1 MRSTSGLFCLGLA
14 WSEQSGQRGNLWRV
28 NRVGAGGDVGM
39 CAGGR
44 ARGGDTVTAAVAGGA
59 GGALV
64 VSRSRPAVEVDKC
77 HKGAQRPYRLLAA
90 AIVQRAMVEAMAGNI
105 EARRWL
111 LSDPLAA
118 YLGDALDLDRARLIR
133 AVCAST
139 AAVAVVSD
147 D

>member
-1 MRSTSGLFCLGLA
+1 
-14 WSEQSGQRGNLWRV
+14 
-28 NRVGAGGDVGM
+28 M

-44 ARGGDTVTAAVAGGA
+44 ARGDTMALAAAVAV

-64 VSRSRPAVEVDKC
+64 GTCSRPALEVGAMDKR
-77 HKGAQRPYRLLAA
+77 HTGAREPYKLLAL
-90 AIVQRAMVEAMAGNI
+90 AIIRRALTEAMAGNL

-139 AAVAVVSD
+139 NGGRRD
-147 D
+147 G